1 MPRTRAL
8 IIQTEQDKQA
18 QKERKEQEKLEAK
31 AKHEQQKAE
40 KAELKRLSKAEKH
53 RDLSD
58 HARDGHEESTASREI
73 VVLNSNNQPVSIRRP
88 VTPTAPE
95 VPVDAQEE
103 GADETSKSPRGRKVK
118 TWLRSHFSRTS
129 RSEEERPDKRSF
141 VGGATLA
148 GRESST
154 SLSDRSASM
163 RDVAMAGRDRGDRD
177 SRSVPGLRHSP
188 LGAGRPE
195 HEVSPMSSSSSEE
208 DFFGGSRDHR
218 SSSAMTGLSPPSR
231 IRDPSI
237 RKSQS
242 PARDSRF
249 REMM

>member
-1 MPRTRAL
+1 
-8 IIQTEQDKQA
+8 
-18 QKERKEQEKLEAK
+18 
-31 AKHEQQKAE
+31 
-40 KAELKRLSKAEKH
+40 
-53 RDLSD
+53 
-58 HARDGHEESTASREI
+58 
-73 VVLNSNNQPVSIRRP
+73 
-88 VTPTAPE
+88 
-95 VPVDAQEE
+95 
-103 GADETSKSPRGRKVK
+103 
-118 TWLRSHFSRTS
+118 
-129 RSEEERPDKRSF
+129 
-141 VGGATLA
+141 
-148 GRESST
+148 
-154 SLSDRSASM
+154 M